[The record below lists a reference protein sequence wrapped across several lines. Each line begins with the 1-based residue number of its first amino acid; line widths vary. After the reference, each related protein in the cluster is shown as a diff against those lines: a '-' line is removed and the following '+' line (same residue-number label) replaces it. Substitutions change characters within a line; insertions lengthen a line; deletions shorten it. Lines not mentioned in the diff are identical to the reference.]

1 LLFPCGHATL
11 TLQLNRK
18 PVVALKGAFL
28 LENMKKHISFLIL
41 TAIAWASCAIPLR
54 TTRADTSPNTLT
66 LSEDAN
72 QVMHMRITAYSSSPD
87 ETDDTPF
94 TTAMGTEVR
103 DGVVATNILPF
114 GTKIQIPAL
123 FGNKIFT
130 VEDRMNHRIKNAM
143 DIWMPNKAK
152 ALRFGANYA
161 DVVII
166 GKNADALSQIFQE
179 KTLEGAQKT
188 LAEK

>member
-1 LLFPCGHATL
+1 M
-11 TLQLNRK
+11 N
-18 PVVALKGAFL
+18 
-28 LENMKKHISFLIL
+28 KHISFSII
-41 TAIAWASCAIPLR
+41 AIIAWASCVIPLA
-54 TTRADTSPNTLT
+54 TTRADTGQNAIT
-66 LSEDAN
+66 LSDVAD
-72 QVMHMRITAYSSSPD
+72 QTIYMRITAYASVPD

-94 TTAMGTEVR
+94 TTAMGTEVH

-130 VEDRMNHRIKNAM
+130 VEDRMNRRMKNVM
-143 DIWMPNKAK
+143 DIWMPSKAK

-161 DVVII
+161 DVVIV
-166 GKNADALSQIFQE
+166 GKNASSLSQIFQGKAFDGTE
-179 KTLEGAQKT
+179 KI